1 LISDMARKTAEK
13 YRGNIAAT
21 YDAQRAGQVKW
32 EAEDRIVRGMLADLP
47 AGTEVLDIPVGTGR
61 FLPLYEA
68 KGFKAIGMDISA
80 DMLARAKAKQSDAE
94 LRKGDIFKIDLPDKS
109 VDVVLA
115 IRIMNLIDHKDM
127 HISLC
132 ELQRVARS
140 RIIFNLRVW
149 KEGTKYRRPQKMGSL
164 LDAIQ
169 PGWAI
174 MQDREIH
181 QDDFRMFMLCS
192 G

>member
-32 EAEDRIVRGMLADLP
+32 EAEDRIVREMLADLP

-80 DMLARAKAKQSDAE
+80 DMLARAKAKQSNAE